1 MRFRGYPARVLAVC
15 PISRSCMQ
23 TPKRLDY
30 AHQLAPERY
39 IGSPVIRWSSWLILG
54 RNRDGVGRAVF
65 VLCLLSLFIF
75 PAFYMAAHKYETG
88 DRSYSVAIEDISRR
102 CIDGSGQIGPAAI
115 YASVRN
121 ALFLIPVS
129 DELSAKVDGCL
140 YGKKSKKVGGQLVC
154 ARPANAGSS

>member
-1 MRFRGYPARVLAVC
+1 
-15 PISRSCMQ
+15 MQ

-102 CIDGSGQIGPAAI
+102 CIDGSGQIEPAAI

-121 ALFLIPVS
+121 ALFLIPDS

-140 YGKKSKKVGGQLVC
+140 YGKKSKTLV
-154 ARPANAGSS
+154 ASWFALAPLMQAVLSGIILFAIGLAVSRRLG